1 MRAKVENTVV
11 FQKSM
16 FSVLPGQWERARKS
30 FIEEMLPG
38 NPKRKSILGRSNSI
52 RKSSDVRLNMI
63 KSGNSKKFIIME
75 MPGMKHDKA
84 RAQVGVVGKGQ
95 MVEDCVRHAK
105 ASEHCPL
112 VQ

>member
-52 RKSSDVRLNMI
+52 RKSSDVRQ
-63 KSGNSKKFIIME
+63 
-75 MPGMKHDKA
+75 HDK
-84 RAQVGVVGKGQ
+84 
-95 MVEDCVRHAK
+95 VRELQKVHYNGNAGYE
-105 ASEHCPL
+105 A
-112 VQ
+112 

>member
-1 MRAKVENTVV
+1 
-11 FQKSM
+11 
-16 FSVLPGQWERARKS
+16 
-30 FIEEMLPG
+30 
-38 NPKRKSILGRSNSI
+38 
-52 RKSSDVRLNMI
+52 MI